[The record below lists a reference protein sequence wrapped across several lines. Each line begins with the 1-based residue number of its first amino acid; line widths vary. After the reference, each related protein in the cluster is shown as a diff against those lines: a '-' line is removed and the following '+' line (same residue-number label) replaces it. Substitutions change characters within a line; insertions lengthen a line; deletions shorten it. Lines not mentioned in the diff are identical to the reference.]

1 MEGQEIDATLKARLG
16 GSLASVNPTS
26 NNYPGGNI
34 NPWIEIWDLER
45 NESYIDEQGFR
56 ALAVP
61 KVTNGVIEDIVV
73 VKSGKGY
80 RDPVVF
86 VRGGAPEDG
95 ANHPLSVGRRYRV
108 WRCMNER
115 ETLAGEME
123 ICGHIEWGL
132 YPPEN
137 CPGDVPVDSNAE
149 MIKNA
154 NVSEE
159 RTAEVKDNWLNDNHL
174 KRRHFACNLWISIHV
189 QST

>member
-1 MEGQEIDATLKARLG
+1 M
-16 GSLASVNPTS
+16 
-26 NNYPGGNI
+26 
-34 NPWIEIWDLER
+34 
-45 NESYIDEQGFR
+45 
-56 ALAVP
+56 P

-95 ANHPLSVGRRYRV
+95 PNHPYITSVGRRYRL

-115 ETLAGEME
+115 ETLAGDME

-137 CPGDVPVDSNAE
+137 CPGEVPVDNNAE
-149 MIKNA
+149 MIKDA

-159 RTAEVKDNWLNDNHL
+159 RTAEVKFNWLNDNHL
-174 KRRHFACNLWISIHV
+174 IFTERHFAWFNLWIENPPDLLPIVGLITLTVMNGASIHAHPIWV
-189 QST
+189 CPLKAVDARVENLISNF

>member
-1 MEGQEIDATLKARLG
+1 MEGQELDATLKARLG
-16 GSLASVNPTS
+16 GSLASVNPA
-26 NNYPGGNI
+26 NNFYPSTDDDRPYPIPNN

-45 NESYIDEQGFR
+45 DESDIDEDGFR
-56 ALAVP
+56 ALALT

-95 ANHPLSVGRRYRV
+95 PNHGVWQGRRHRL

-115 ETLAGEME
+115 ETLAGDLE

-137 CPGDVPVDSNAE
+137 CPGEVPVNNNA
-149 MIKNA
+149 
-154 NVSEE
+154 
-159 RTAEVKDNWLNDNHL
+159 R
-174 KRRHFACNLWISIHV
+174 
-189 QST
+189 

>member
-1 MEGQEIDATLKARLG
+1 MSVEILEDNHGRGYFNIDPGNTPTATLAHQTGMEGQEIDATLKARLG

-86 VRGGAPEDG
+86 VRGGAPEDR
-95 ANHPLSVGRRYRV
+95 ANHRGYGRVEDIDY
-108 WRCMNER
+108 
-115 ETLAGEME
+115 
-123 ICGHIEWGL
+123 
-132 YPPEN
+132 
-137 CPGDVPVDSNAE
+137 GDA
-149 MIKNA
+149 
-154 NVSEE
+154 
-159 RTAEVKDNWLNDNHL
+159 
-174 KRRHFACNLWISIHV
+174 
-189 QST
+189 